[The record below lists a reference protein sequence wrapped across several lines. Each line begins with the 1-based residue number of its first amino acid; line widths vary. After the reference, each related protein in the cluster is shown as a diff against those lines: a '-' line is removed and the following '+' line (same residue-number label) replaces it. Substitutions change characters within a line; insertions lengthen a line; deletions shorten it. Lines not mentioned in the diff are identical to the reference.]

1 MKKLNY
7 IIVATAVSLMLTGCD
22 TYKKFELKN
31 EAPAEAFGIS
41 KDIKEASGNTS
52 ISQMSWRQFF
62 TDPML
67 QQLIEQVLA
76 NNTDVNSARI
86 AVEKSEAALKA
97 ARMAYLPALS
107 FAPQG
112 ALTSFDGSPVAKTYN
127 LPLQLSMDI
136 DALDSISKQKRSAN
150 AVLMQAQIQKE
161 AVCANLIATTA

>member
-76 NNTDVNSARI
+76 N
-86 AVEKSEAALKA
+86 K
-97 ARMAYLPALS
+97 P
-107 FAPQG
+107 
-112 ALTSFDGSPVAKTYN
+112 
-127 LPLQLSMDI
+127 
-136 DALDSISKQKRSAN
+136 
-150 AVLMQAQIQKE
+150 
-161 AVCANLIATTA
+161 